1 MMKKKAD
8 VVIKNIGMLV
18 TPTGNQAKKGEEQG
32 KPTVLYDAFI
42 AVTDGIISAV
52 GTKNELADVETD
64 EKTEIVD
71 AGGKLVTPGLVDAH
85 THLVFGGWRQ
95 KELAQKLRGVS
106 YLEILRRGGGILS
119 TVQSTRLASYEEL
132 LKKAE
137 GILDKM
143 LRHGTTTCEAKSG
156 YGLDTDSE
164 IKQMKAVRE
173 LQLKRHPVDLVS
185 TFLGAHAVP
194 QEYKGNKKEYIKL
207 ICEEMLPQVK
217 EYKLAEFCDVFCED
231 SVFDLEESRTILE
244 EGKRYGLVPKIHADE
259 ITPLGGA
266 ALAAEVEAISADHL
280 IKATDEG
287 LEAMAK
293 AGTIAV
299 LLPATSFYLN
309 ESYARAKKMIELGV
323 PVAVASDFNPGSS
336 PNLSLQ
342 LPMNLACLKYRMTPE
357 EVLTAVTLN
366 AAAAL
371 NRNWFIGS
379 IENEKQADIIIWDA
393 PDLDYIFYHYGI
405 NQVKTVIKKGKVVV
419 SN

>member
-1 MMKKKAD
+1 MQKTAD
-8 VVIKNIGMLV
+8 LIIKNIGMLV
-18 TPTGNQAKKGEEQG
+18 TPIGNQAKKGEEQG
-32 KPTVLYDAFI
+32 RPTVLYDAFI
-42 AVTDGIISAV
+42 AVTDGIISEV
-52 GTKNELADVETD
+52 GTKNELANVATD
-64 EKTEIVD
+64 EKTEIID
-71 AGGKLVTPGLVDAH
+71 AEGRLVTPGLVDAH

-106 YLEILRRGGGILS
+106 YLEILRQGGGILS
-119 TVQSTRLASYEEL
+119 TVRSTRLASYEDL
-132 LKKAE
+132 VKKAE
-137 GILDKM
+137 GILNKM

-194 QEYKGNKKEYIKL
+194 EEYKGNKKEYIKL
-207 ICEEMLPQVK
+207 VCEEMLPQVK

-231 SVFDLEESRTILE
+231 SVFDLEESRAILE
-244 EGKRYGLVPKIHADE
+244 EGKKYGLVPKIHADE

-266 ALAAEVEAISADHL
+266 ALAAEVQAISADHL
-280 IKATDEG
+280 IKTTDEG
-287 LEAMAK
+287 LEAMAQ

-371 NRNWFIGS
+371 NRSWFIGS
-379 IENEKQADIIIWDA
+379 IESEKQADIIMWDA
-393 PDLDYIFYHYGI
+393 PELDYIFYHYGI